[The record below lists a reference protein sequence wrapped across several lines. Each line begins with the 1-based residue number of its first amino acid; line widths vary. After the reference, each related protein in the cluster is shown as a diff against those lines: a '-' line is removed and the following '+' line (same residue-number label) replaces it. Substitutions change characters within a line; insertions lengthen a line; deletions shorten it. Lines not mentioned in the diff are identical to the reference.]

1 MGGRGGARR
10 RRGVHARPV
19 RDAAGL
25 RRGGRVLRGRSVRSG
40 WFFGDQ
46 QAARPGYVRKAT
58 WASRGRPGVLREEVS
73 HVQGVP
79 REVRRGR
86 RRPQVGLRRRG
97 QHRLPHRPAAR
108 RLPAPAEERFGEASA
123 ERGAEVG
130 LKAKLLSLSL
140 FALLETMRD
149 GKDKLDAVVAARAEL
164 DAVAGSGAAE
174 PIDPML
180 DATVNVSDSAS
191 TLEGSTNGV
200 VAALTEAAELFV
212 GVGWTGRLSDE
223 LAQAADCAAG
233 QLAYAQSA
241 ASAYADYAKVV
252 GDFED
257 ALVPRL
263 DPDGFLQVSAAREWA
278 NEEIAGGGPGIG
290 EWLAAIG
297 DAADGA
303 GGSLGAVGGMLRG
316 FRRGG

>member
-1 MGGRGGARR
+1 M
-10 RRGVHARPV
+10 
-19 RDAAGL
+19 
-25 RRGGRVLRGRSVRSG
+25 
-40 WFFGDQ
+40 
-46 QAARPGYVRKAT
+46 
-58 WASRGRPGVLREEVS
+58 
-73 HVQGVP
+73 
-79 REVRRGR
+79 
-86 RRPQVGLRRRG
+86 
-97 QHRLPHRPAAR
+97 
-108 RLPAPAEERFGEASA
+108 
-123 ERGAEVG
+123 G

-241 ASAYADYAKVV
+241 ASAYADYAKLV